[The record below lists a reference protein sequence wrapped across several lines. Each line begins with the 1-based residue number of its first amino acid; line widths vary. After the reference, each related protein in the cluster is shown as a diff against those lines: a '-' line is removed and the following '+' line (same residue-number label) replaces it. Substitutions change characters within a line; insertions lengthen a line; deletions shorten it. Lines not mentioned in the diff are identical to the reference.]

1 MKRQIRHRVRARFGQ
16 HEGMT
21 PESLRVSPRSP
32 RAAAGGVTGAD
43 SDTGS
48 AAAGALSVPR
58 GAALYIGALLGP
70 GLLLL
75 PGLAAAEAGPASIL
89 AWLGLLCLSALFA
102 VVFSSLSRAYPG
114 AGGVSGYASAGL
126 GARAGA
132 VAGVSF
138 LVGVVCGAPLVCLIG
153 ATYVT
158 DLTGGGTS
166 LRCAVAAALLLAVLA
181 LASGGLRATT
191 TAQLVLVSLLTAVI
205 IAAVVGAGPAA
216 RGANWLPFAPHGWAS
231 IGHAAATL
239 MFSFV
244 GWEAVAPLTGR
255 FRDPARQLP
264 RVIGTALAVTT
275 VLYLGLAIATIAVLG
290 RGAATDV
297 PLAGLLA
304 HAVGGEGR
312 VVAAAVAVVLTLG
325 TTNAYLSGAVTMAR
339 EFAGR
344 SPGMGRSPGDRS
356 ERPFL
361 AVIAVAGVVLL
372 AMYGAGLVTAG
383 ELVGVPTTLFLAVYL
398 CCTLSAARTLRGA
411 ARCCAAAAFVVV
423 AALLAFCGWALVFAA
438 AVAAA
443 TALYG
448 GRRGRDGTTPQT
460 PTCQG

>member
-1 MKRQIRHRVRARFGQ
+1 VLGDGSGR
-16 HEGMT
+16 
-21 PESLRVSPRSP
+21 
-32 RAAAGGVTGAD
+32 
-43 SDTGS
+43 GS
-48 AAAGALSVPR
+48 AAACALSVPR

-102 VVFSSLSRAYPG
+102 VVFSSLGRAYPT
-114 AGGVSGYASAGL
+114 AGGVSGYAAAGL
-126 GARAGA
+126 GARAGT
-132 VAGVSF
+132 VAGASF

-153 ATYVT
+153 ASYVT

-166 LRCAVAAALLLAVLA
+166 QRCVIAAVLLLAVLA
-181 LASGGLRATT
+181 LASGGLRAST
-191 TAQLVLVSLLTAVI
+191 TAQLVLVSVLTAVI
-205 IAAVVGAGPAA
+205 VAAVVGAAPAA
-216 RGANWLPFAPHGWAS
+216 RGANWLPFAPDGWAS

-264 RVIGTALAVTT
+264 RVIGIALAVTT
-275 VLYLGLAIATIAVLG
+275 VLYLGLAIATISVLG

-304 HAVGGEGR
+304 HAVGAEGR

-344 SPGMGRSPGDRS
+344 TPTSAGGTPGNAGGTPTSAGGLPGNAGGTPTSAGGLPGNAGRSPGIGS

-361 AVIAVAGVVLL
+361 SLIAVAGVVLL
-372 AMYGAGLVTAG
+372 ALYGAGLVTAA

-398 CCTLSAARTLRGA
+398 CCTLSAARTLRGP
-411 ARCCAAAAFVVV
+411 ARGCAAAAFVAV
-423 AALLAFCGWALVFAA
+423 AVLLAFCGWALVFAA
-438 AVAAA
+438 VVAVVA
-443 TALYG
+443 ALYG
-448 GRRGRDGTTPQT
+448 GRRRRSAP
-460 PTCQG
+460 